1 MLNLK
6 KIISSIADVGQKL
19 FKKSNIKKN
28 DLESILLLCD
38 DLLSNKGAVFG
49 ITVARDITSLY
60 QELSSENKLNF
71 FKKLNEKYKPSHT
84 KVGEAISLYLK
95 SQNEKNLS
103 LLFKVAEGKRR
114 ELFRRMNMAPN
125 GTAIIVALRED
136 LIRILKDNK
145 ELSELDNDL
154 RHLFRAWFNPG
165 FLKLAKITWDTK
177 AAVLEKIT
185 WDTKAAV
192 LEKIIKYE
200 RVHQMKDMNELKR
213 RLGEDR
219 RFFSY
224 FHPALEDEPII
235 FVQVALTKGLGK
247 SIQEL
252 MKPSSGDIKNYDT
265 ATFYSISNCQD
276 GLSRVTLGNF
286 LIKRVVYEIQE
297 ELSHIKNFGTLSPIP
312 GFVSWFSYLDESK
325 IKNIIRNIS
334 DQNLDFLRS
343 KDLKI
348 GDSRIIKNKDA
359 IIKLV
364 AHYLINEKNQKG
376 LPLNDVS
383 RFHLGNGAIVEDI
396 AVNANISETGFKRSY
411 GIMVNYLYE
420 LKNIEKNHEDYMNS
434 NKVIVSDKIKKY
446 L

>member
-6 KIISSIADVGQKL
+6 RIISSIADVGQKL

-49 ITVARDITSLY
+49 ITVARDITNLY
-60 QELSSENKLNF
+60 QELSNENKLNF

-114 ELFRRMNMAPN
+114 ELFRRINMAPN
-125 GTAIIVALRED
+125 GTSIIVSLRED
-136 LIRILKDNK
+136 LLKF
-145 ELSELDNDL
+145 LSVAQDLVPLDNDL
-154 RHLFRAWFNPG
+154 KHLFKAWFNPG
-165 FLKLAKITWDTK
+165 FLKLKKITWDTK
-177 AAVLEKIT
+177 AAVLEKIM
-185 WDTKAAV
+185 
-192 LEKIIKYE
+192 KYE
-200 RVHQMKDMNELKR
+200 RVHHIKDLNELKR

-235 FVQVALTKGLGK
+235 FVQVALTKSLGK
-247 SIQEL
+247 SIQEI
-252 MKPSSGDIKNYDT
+252 MKPLINGDQKNDT
-265 ATFYSISNCQD
+265 ATFYSISNCHE

-286 LIKRVVYEIQE
+286 LIKRVIYEIQE
-297 ELSHIKNFGTLSPIP
+297 ELPHIKNFGTLSPIP
-312 GFVSWFSYLDESK
+312 GFAQWFSYLEENK
-325 IKNIIRNIS
+325 LKTIMGNFKN
-334 DQNLDFLRS
+334 DLAFLKS
-343 KDLKI
+343 SDLKI
-348 GDSRIIKNKDA
+348 GDTRIIENKEELT
-359 IIKLV
+359 KLV

-376 LPLNDVS
+376 LPINDVT
-383 RFHLGNGAIVEDI
+383 RFHLGNGAIIEDI
-396 AVNANISETGFKRSY
+396 AINANVSDTGFKRSF

-420 LKNIEKNHEDYMNS
+420 LKSIEKNHEAYMTNNKVVFS
-434 NKVIVSDKIKKY
+434 NKLKKY